1 MSPWGGRLVLT
12 VLLVLF
18 ALVLLV
24 GFYAVGVYNG
34 LVRYRNWI
42 QESWAQIDVQ
52 LKRRHDLIPNLVETV
67 KGYMKYEQETLEK
80 VVAMRNR
87 LVAGSP
93 EERVEADNQLTGA
106 LRQLFAL
113 AENYPDL
120 KANEN
125 FLRLQEELTTTE
137 NKIAY
142 ARQLYNK
149 TVAEYNIRRE
159 TFPANLF
166 AGMFGFARVEPLSIP
181 EAEREA
187 PQVRF
192 S

>member
-80 VVAMRNR
+80 VVAMRNL

>member
-1 MSPWGGRLVLT
+1 MSIA
-12 VLLVLF
+12 LLVLL

-24 GFYAVGVYNG
+24 GLYAVGVYNG
-34 LVRYRNWI
+34 LVRHRNWI

-80 VVAMRNR
+80 VIAMRNR

-93 EERVEADNQLTGA
+93 EERMEADNQLTGA
-106 LRQLFAL
+106 LRKLFAL

-120 KANEN
+120 KANES

-181 EAEREA
+181 ETEREA